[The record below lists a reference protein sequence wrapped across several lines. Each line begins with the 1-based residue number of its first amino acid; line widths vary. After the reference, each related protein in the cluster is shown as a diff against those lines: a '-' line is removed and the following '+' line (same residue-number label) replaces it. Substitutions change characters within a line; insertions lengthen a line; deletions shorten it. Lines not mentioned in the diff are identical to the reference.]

1 MNLKFRRHAVGILS
15 GALASTVLLATL
27 HYGVWSSLLGI
38 VIGVAYSAAFRPT
51 RHAYSDSL
59 MAGGSLGVSLWGLIR
74 GICGPFL
81 SGQVPEGGA
90 EQRWQPFSVFVGL
103 GVYGALLG

>member
-1 MNLKFRRHAVGILS
+1 MNLKFRRHAVGIFS

-59 MAGGSLGVSLWGLIR
+59 MAGGSLGVPLW
-74 GICGPFL
+74 
-81 SGQVPEGGA
+81 V
-90 EQRWQPFSVFVGL
+90 
-103 GVYGALLG
+103 